1 MMMTT
6 DAVDVVVHH
15 KLTQNFPKND
25 LFIEIDD
32 LQGNPVSAFSD
43 SRAASRWLESNG
55 FRYVEG
61 TSGVWT
67 RKRKGGVLV
76 VPRFDAK
83 PLPRRRR
90 ELVSGKVVAAA
101 WILVGLSGIAL
112 ILWAG

>member
-6 DAVDVVVHH
+6 DAVDVRVTH

-43 SRAASRWLESNG
+43 TRQASRWLESNG

-61 TSGVWT
+61 TGGIWT
-67 RKRKGGVLV
+67 RKRKGGLIVL
-76 VPRFDAK
+76 PRFDSK
-83 PLPRRRR
+83 PEPRRPQEWTTSRIA
-90 ELVSGKVVAAA
+90 LAA
-101 WILVGLSGIAL
+101 WVFAALSGITW
-112 ILWAG
+112 ILFG

>member
-15 KLTQNFPKND
+15 KVTQNFPKND

-43 SRAASRWLESNG
+43 SRSASKWLEANG

-67 RKRKGGVLV
+67 RKRKGGFIV

-83 PLPRRRR
+83 PEPRNKKTDIA
-90 ELVSGKVVAAA
+90 KVVTVA
-101 WILVGLSGIAL
+101 WILAGASFIAWVL
-112 ILWAG
+112 LA

>member
-6 DAVDVVVHH
+6 DAVDVQVRH

-43 SRAASRWLESNG
+43 SRQASRWLESNG

-61 TSGVWT
+61 SSGVWT
-67 RKRKGGVLV
+67 RKRKGGFII

-83 PLPRRRR
+83 TERRRGKMDTPKA
-90 ELVSGKVVAAA
+90 LVAA
-101 WILVGLSGIAL
+101 WIFAALSGIVW
-112 ILWAG
+112 ILFG

>member
-6 DAVDVVVHH
+6 DAVDVRVTH

-43 SRAASRWLESNG
+43 TRQASRWLESNG

-61 TSGVWT
+61 TGGIWT
-67 RKRKGGVLV
+67 RKRTGGLIVL
-76 VPRFDAK
+76 PRFDSK
-83 PLPRRRR
+83 PEPRRPQGWTTNKIA
-90 ELVSGKVVAAA
+90 LVAWVFAA
-101 WILVGLSGIAL
+101 LSGIAW
-112 ILWAG
+112 ILFG

>member
-43 SRAASRWLESNG
+43 SRSASKWLEANG

-67 RKRKGGVLV
+67 RKRKGGMIVI
-76 VPRFDAK
+76 PRFDAK
-83 PLPRRRR
+83 PEPRNKKTDIAKAVT
-90 ELVSGKVVAAA
+90 LTWIFAGLSFIA
-101 WILVGLSGIAL
+101 WIMLA
-112 ILWAG
+112 

>member
-6 DAVDVVVHH
+6 DAVDVRVRH

-43 SRAASRWLESNG
+43 TRQASRWLESNG

-61 TSGVWT
+61 TGGIWT
-67 RKRKGGVLV
+67 RKRKGGLIVL
-76 VPRFDAK
+76 PRFDSK
-83 PLPRRRR
+83 PEPRRPQGWTTSRIV
-90 ELVSGKVVAAA
+90 LAA
-101 WILVGLSGIAL
+101 WVFAALSGITW
-112 ILWAG
+112 ILFG

>member
-6 DAVDVVVHH
+6 DAVDVRVTH

-43 SRAASRWLESNG
+43 TRQASRWLESNG

-61 TSGVWT
+61 TGGIWT
-67 RKRKGGVLV
+67 RKRKGGLIVL
-76 VPRFDAK
+76 PRFDSK
-83 PLPRRRR
+83 PEPRRPQGWTTSRIV
-90 ELVSGKVVAAA
+90 LAA
-101 WILVGLSGIAL
+101 WVFAALSGITW
-112 ILWAG
+112 ILFG

>member
-67 RKRKGGVLV
+67 RKRKGGFII
-76 VPRFDAK
+76 VPRFDSK
-83 PLPRRRR
+83 PERRSRWTAI
-90 ELVSGKVVAAA
+90 EQGLMAAA
-101 WILVGLSGIAL
+101 WAIAGLSFIAWL
-112 ILWAG
+112 VL

>member
-43 SRAASRWLESNG
+43 SRAASRWLEANG
-55 FRYVEG
+55 FRYVDG
-61 TSGVWT
+61 TSGIWT
-67 RKRKGGVLV
+67 RKRKGGLII
-76 VPRFDAK
+76 VPRFDSK
-83 PLPRRRR
+83 PEKRRRWTQI
-90 ELVSGKVVAAA
+90 EDKLTAGA
-101 WILVGLSGIAL
+101 WILAGLSFTVW

>member
-43 SRAASRWLESNG
+43 SRQASRWLESNG

-61 TSGVWT
+61 SSGVWT
-67 RKRKGGVLV
+67 RKRKGGMIV

-83 PLPRRRR
+83 TKRYTGKTDIPKA
-90 ELVSGKVVAAA
+90 LVAA
-101 WILVGLSGIAL
+101 WIFAAMSIIAWIAL
-112 ILWAG
+112 A

>member
-83 PLPRRRR
+83 PLSRHKRGW
-90 ELVSGKVVAAA
+90 SGGGAIAAA
-101 WILVGLSGIAL
+101 WAVAAVSIIAWL
-112 ILWAG
+112 LFA